1 MVIKPYVK
9 DIDKDTLDN
18 EDYRRVVFTGE
29 HFQLVLMS
37 ILPGE
42 DIGGEVHP
50 STVQFF
56 RIEGGRGKAIID
68 GNEYEITE
76 DYAITIPAGS
86 EHNIINT
93 GDEPLKLY
101 SLYAPAEHE
110 PGLVQPK
117 KVTEKRSLPN
127 FKNFVSQIK

>member
-1 MVIKPYVK
+1 MKKPYVK
-9 DIDKDTLDN
+9 NIDKDTLDN
-18 EDYRRVVFTGE
+18 EDYRRVVFTGK
-29 HFQLVLMS
+29 HFQLVLMN

-50 STVQFF
+50 NTDQFF
-56 RIEGGRGKAIID
+56 RIESGSGKAIID
-68 GNEYEITE
+68 GQEYEIVE

-93 GDEPLKLY
+93 GDEPLKIY
-101 SLYAPAEHE
+101 SIYAPAEHE

-117 KVTEKRSLPN
+117 KVMEKRSLPN
-127 FKNFVSQIK
+127 FKNFISQTK